1 MKRKT
6 GCIALIALAAALAA
20 GPAAGAS
27 TPWTGGEA
35 GSELK
40 PLNSITADVFYAGE
54 DLSFIPD
61 AEGLQ
66 FRKGLNLI
74 MFADGGFAPW
84 KNAELRYTLRQDANG
99 RYAKGGLQ
107 KLYLKQYVGIFSIT
121 LGKDSESIGPGAQ
134 ALLLSNNAAPMPMLR
149 VKTERPLLW
158 HGKWDIDVVNAWLDD
173 PHRPPPDRKDPR
185 VFVGRLGWAPS
196 DLLTLGLTR
205 GEEYGGAGR
214 PDYWPWE
221 FPELL
226 LGKHENQ
233 PGNKYDADGYLAY
246 DVSLNLP
253 ARLRPAAARSLK
265 VYYERA
271 CTDIN
276 PSKQFYWPF
285 EMTLNA
291 YLGGVVMDTGRQTF
305 RLEFL
310 MTPRLFY
317 VHHWYPV
324 EGYTY
329 GGMSMGAPY
338 GTQYR
343 SLVFTHDMR
352 FSGGRTLGYRAT
364 YLKQMAYPKAGM
376 ERWALAV
383 YASRPAGRFTLAPYA
398 GLDYAVNQDPNP
410 LPTVTAPGAGDHLY
424 LTTGLSTTLKF

>member
-1 MKRKT
+1 MK
-6 GCIALIALAAALAA
+6 GGWIAGLALAA
-20 GPAAGAS
+20 GLATGAAADGA
-27 TPWTGGEA
+27 G
-35 GSELK
+35 LK

-74 MFADGGFAPW
+74 MFADGGFVPW

-107 KLYLKQYVGIFSIT
+107 KLYFKQYAGNFSFT
-121 LGKDSESIGPGAQ
+121 LGKDSEHIGPGAQ
-134 ALLLSNNAAPMPMLR
+134 APLLSNNAAPMPMLR
-149 VKTERPLLW
+149 VKTERPLVW
-158 HGKWDIDVVNAWLDD
+158 HGKWDLDVVNAWLDD
-173 PHRPPPDRKDPR
+173 PRRPPPDRKDPR
-185 VFVGRLGWAPS
+185 VFVGRLGWSPT
-196 DLLTLGLTR
+196 DLVTLGLTR

-214 PDYWPWE
+214 PDYWPWQ

-226 LGKHENQ
+226 LGTHDNQ
-233 PGNKYDADGYLAY
+233 TGNFYDADGYLAY
-246 DVSLNLP
+246 DVSVNLP
-253 ARLRPAAARSLK
+253 PTLRPAAARSLK

-271 CTDIN
+271 CTDTN
-276 PSKQFYWPF
+276 PSKHFYFPF
-285 EMTLNA
+285 EMTLNS

-329 GGMSMGAPY
+329 GGMSIGAPY

-364 YLKQMAYPKAGM
+364 YLKQMAYPKAAM
-376 ERWALAV
+376 ERYALAV
-383 YASRPAGRFTLAPYA
+383 YASRPAGHFVLAPYV
-398 GLDYAVNQDPNP
+398 GLDYAVNKDPNP
-410 LPTVTAPGAGDHLY
+410 LPTITEPGTADYLY
-424 LTTGLSTTLKF
+424 LTAGLSTTFKF